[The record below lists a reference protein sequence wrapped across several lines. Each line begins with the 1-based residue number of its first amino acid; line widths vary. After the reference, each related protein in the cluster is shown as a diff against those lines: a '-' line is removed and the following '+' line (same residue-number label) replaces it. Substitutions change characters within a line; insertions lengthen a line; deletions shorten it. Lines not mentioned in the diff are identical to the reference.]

1 MAISLNALRR
11 SAANAFLQ
19 SIYTKASRYYFFF
32 SQTNAFDVDAP
43 VEAPT
48 LDYENKTRNNIFA
61 AKEILPSDASYVIPR
76 IDHVSG
82 TVYTPYSTLTGLG
95 SYVYNPSNFSVY
107 LCVKAGAGTSTVEPL
122 HTTLNPATLGDGYGW
137 RYIYTIPL
145 ALRDR
150 FLTAEWIPVSNVLTE
165 SFFSNGGIDSVS
177 IIDAGEGYD
186 ANSTSIVITGASG
199 QGHGAVIEP
208 VVADGKIVSAII
220 HEPGYGYISPTVTI
234 LSPSATRSAILSP
247 NISKGD
253 IRSAQALIQTLTQPG
268 TLESVQVLTGGT
280 GYTINTTMSI
290 VGDGVGATVSFVRNI
305 TTGAITSVSVTNR
318 GEGYTWSRLVI
329 TDTPLIGGVGFSA
342 HVNLSPVN
350 GFGRDPV
357 ADLQATRLMIYQN
370 LSREKIEGI
379 PLENQVRQ
387 YGILMNP
394 KTTNSDSY
402 PRNQI
407 TKENFITSIPLTS
420 VADFTIGTTIHNEF
434 PTTVTTK
441 SFIVEEQIVGGSFAG
456 LRVRALVP
464 GDQLVSG
471 ARYYAAAD
479 ISFVADYASYALA
492 ADRQFVSACFVLK
505 TASPAFFNINI
516 FTVGTVLTN
525 AGNRYVIVGT
535 SSNTILVTSV
545 DGGELVTG
553 NTLIDGSSNVLTPQ
567 TITKPLLDKLSG
579 TVLTIE
585 KTDPITYGQMQSVSF
600 RTLIEF

>member
-19 SIYTKASRYYFFF
+19 SIYTKASRYYFYF
-32 SQTNAFDVDAP
+32 SQTTEFDVGSP
-43 VEAPT
+43 IEAPT
-48 LDYENKTRNNIFA
+48 LDYENKTRNNTFA
-61 AKEILPSDASYVIPR
+61 AKEVLPSDACYVIPR
-76 IDHVSG
+76 VDHVSG
-82 TVYTPYSTLTGLG
+82 TVYVPYSTLTGLG
-95 SYVYNPSNFSVY
+95 SYVYNSTNFSIY
-107 LCVKAGAGTSTVEPL
+107 LCVKAGVGNSTIEPQHTS
-122 HTTLNPATLGDGYGW
+122 LNPATLGDGYVW

-186 ANSTSIVITGASG
+186 ANSTSIVVTGSSG

-234 LSPSATRSAILSP
+234 LSPSATRTAIISP

-253 IRSAQALIQTLTQPG
+253 IRSSQALIQTLTQPG
-268 TLESVQVLTGGT
+268 TIESVEVLTGGT
-280 GYTINTTMSI
+280 GYTTNTAMAI
-290 VGDGVGATVSFVRNI
+290 VGDGTGATVSFVRNI
-305 TTGAITSVSVTNR
+305 TTGAITSVAVTNR
-318 GEGYTWSRLVI
+318 GEGYTWARIDV
-329 TDTPLIGGVGFSA
+329 TDTPLVGGVGFTA
-342 HVNLSPVN
+342 HINLSPIR

-357 ADLQATRLMIYQN
+357 SDLGATRLMIYQN
-370 LSREKIEGI
+370 LSREKIEGVA
-379 PLENQVRQ
+379 LENQVRQ

-394 KTTNSDSY
+394 KTTNSGSY
-402 PRNQI
+402 PRNQV
-407 TKENFITSIPLTS
+407 TKENFVTSIPLS
-420 VADFTIGTTIHNEF
+420 LVADFTIGTTIHNEF
-434 PTTVTTK
+434 PTTGTTK
-441 SFIVEEQIVGGSFAG
+441 SFVVEEQIVGASFAG
-456 LRVRALVP
+456 LRVRALDP
-464 GDQLVSG
+464 GDQIVSG
-471 ARYYAAAD
+471 ARYYKAAD
-479 ISFVADYASYALA
+479 VSFVADYATYALA
-492 ADRQFVSACFVLK
+492 ADRQFVSACYVLE
-505 TASPAFFNINI
+505 TESPAFFDINI
-516 FTVGTVLTN
+516 FTVGKVLTN

-535 SSNTILVTSV
+535 SSNTILVTSI

-553 NTLIDGSSNVLTPQ
+553 NTLLDSLSNVLTPQ